1 MKRAC
6 PSNQVLNLQGN
17 PWNCSCPL
25 LNVSEDGNKTSEQT
39 DGKSQLRSTRFVSL
53 CVLQKKKN
61 ELQQIRTLPSSTSGP
76 SIAPADAC
84 ASLDSRAVSDFLN
97 MTDECNQSA
106 TPDTTTDGPGTTT
119 TTAVSQPLPSSHT
132 APEPAVTSQSTTAKG
147 SRQSRQSAQTH

>member
-25 LNVSEDGNKTSEQT
+25 LNVSGDGNKT

-53 CVLQKKKN
+53 CVLQKNKTKP
-61 ELQQIRTLPSSTSGP
+61 ELEQIQTLPSSTSGS

-106 TPDTTTDGPGTTT
+106 TPDTTTDGPETTT

-147 SRQSRQSAQTH
+147 SRQSRQSAGA